1 MKIQTLGFDWDL
13 GNRQKCSKHGLR
25 PKEIEVFF
33 QQSDLFVIPDI
44 HYSQSKERYIAYGP
58 SPKGRPMLAA
68 FTFRIQNAETLIRPI
83 SDRNMHKK
91 EAQEYEEKIAE
102 I

>member
-1 MKIQTLGFDWDL
+1 MKIQTLGFDWDF

-25 PKEIEVFF
+25 PKEIEEFF

-44 HYSQSKERYIAYGP
+44 HHSQSEERYIAYGP
-58 SPKGRPMLAA
+58 SPKGRHMLVA

-83 SDRNMHKK
+83 SARHMHKK
-91 EAQEYEEKIAE
+91 EAKEYEEKIAK

>member
-1 MKIQTLGFDWDL
+1 MKIQTLGFDWDS
-13 GNRQKCSKHGLR
+13 GNKQKCRKHGLH
-25 PKEIEVFF
+25 PKEIEECF

-44 HYSQSKERYIAYGP
+44 HHSQSEERYIAYGP
-58 SPKGRPMLAA
+58 SSKGRPMLVA
-68 FTFRIQNAETLIRPI
+68 FTFRIQNAKTLIRPI
-83 SDRNMHKK
+83 SARHMHKK

>member
-1 MKIQTLGFDWDL
+1 VKIQTLGFDWDF

-25 PKEIEVFF
+25 HKEIEEFF

-44 HYSQSKERYIAYGP
+44 HHSQSEGRYIAYGP
-58 SPKGRPMLAA
+58 SPKGRPMLVA
-68 FTFRIQNAETLIRPI
+68 FTFRIQNAETLSRSI
-83 SDRNMHKK
+83 SARHMHKK
-91 EAQEYEEKIAE
+91 EAKEYEEKIAE